1 MWTSKSDH
9 IVWDGHDLEIHTK
22 QFKEAES
29 KWTSGHILPILLT
42 IKAGNHGIESNV
54 LF

>member
-9 IVWDGHDLEIHTK
+9 LVWDGHDLEIHQK
-22 QFKEAES
+22 QFKGAES

-42 IKAGNHGIESNV
+42 IKTGNHGIESNA